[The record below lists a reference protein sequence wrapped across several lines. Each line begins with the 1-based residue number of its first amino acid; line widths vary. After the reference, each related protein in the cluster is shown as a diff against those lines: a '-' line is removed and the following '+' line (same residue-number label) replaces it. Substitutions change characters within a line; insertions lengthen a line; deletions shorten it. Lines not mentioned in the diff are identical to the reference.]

1 MDETGNTIIVAKKK
15 GSNRKSI
22 KKISNE
28 GFSTGRKSVKI
39 QKALKEKLEN
49 DINKKIENAWNWND

>member
-1 MDETGNTIIVAKKK
+1 MAKKK